1 MRTCRSS
8 SHGAKVL
15 SVLTARVTDIL
26 PAGRW
31 EQDQASTTFAA
42 DYEGRHRRRMVLQ
55 LATGEKAL
63 LDLEHARLLHDGD
76 GLKLDDGRIVRVQAI
91 PEELMEV
98 TAHDA
103 LHLLRLAWHLGN
115 RHLPA
120 AIHTTCILV
129 RRDHVI
135 ANMIA
140 GLGGHVRMVDAPFDP
155 ETGAYSG
162 RIGGHDHGHHH
173 AHTHD

>member
-1 MRTCRSS
+1 MT
-8 SHGAKVL
+8 H
-15 SVLTARVTDIL
+15 VTDIL
-26 PAGRW
+26 PAGSW
-31 EQDQASTTFAA
+31 AQEQATDTFLA
-42 DYEGRHRRRMVLQ
+42 DYEGRHRRRVMLV

-76 GLKLDDGRIVRVQAI
+76 GLKLDDGRIVLVKAE

-98 TAHDA
+98 TGHDA

-120 AIHTTCILV
+120 AIDTTRILI

-135 ANMIA
+135 ANMVQ
-140 GLGGHVRMVDAPFDP
+140 GLGGHVRMVDAPFEP
-155 ETGAYSG
+155 ETGAYAS
-162 RIGGHDHGHHH
+162 RPADHTHDHGH
-173 AHTHD
+173 THPSHSHD

>member
-1 MRTCRSS
+1 M
-8 SHGAKVL
+8 AY
-15 SVLTARVTDIL
+15 VTDIL
-26 PAGRW
+26 PARSW
-31 EQDQASTTFAA
+31 PQEQATDTFVA
-42 DYEGRHRRRMVLQ
+42 DYEGRHRRRIMLE

-76 GLKLDDGRIVRVQAI
+76 GLRLDDGRIVLIQAL

-98 TAHDA
+98 TGHDA

-120 AIHTTCILV
+120 ALYTTHILI

-135 ANMIA
+135 ADMVM
-140 GLGGHVRMVDAPFDP
+140 GLGGHVHMVEAPFEP
-155 ETGAYSG
+155 ETGAYAS
-162 RIGGHDHGHHH
+162 RAEGHDHAQAHH
-173 AHTHD
+173 AHPHSHD